1 MSSGR
6 VMYTQVP
13 RLPSRPPIVARRASS
28 TCPVKRCDIINYN
41 STPGLSRGSDGL
53 FRTPGRL
60 TTNPHGLMWC
70 GRRNLPARTR
80 SVARNSQTETDV
92 SHTAVHGSWLASL
105 RAIARPSYRLLLAR
119 QYVYYKFRVRLFH
132 RVLSSSADLPTLPSP
147 YPTVG
152 VATHW

>member
-1 MSSGR
+1 MC
-6 VMYTQVP
+6 TQVP

-80 SVARNSQTETDV
+80 SAGPLRVTHKPRLMY
-92 SHTAVHGSWLASL
+92 HTAVHGSWLASL

-119 QYVYYKFRVRLFH
+119 QYVYYQFRRFLTSVDSPLDSSPLAVSASHVRAWGH
-132 RVLSSSADLPTLPSP
+132 AGSC
-147 YPTVG
+147 
-152 VATHW
+152 